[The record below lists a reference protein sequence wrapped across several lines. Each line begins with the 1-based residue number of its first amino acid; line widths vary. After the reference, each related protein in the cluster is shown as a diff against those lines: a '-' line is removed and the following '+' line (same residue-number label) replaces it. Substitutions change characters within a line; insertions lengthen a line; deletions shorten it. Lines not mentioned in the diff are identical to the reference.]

1 MDTKRCCHCQIDK
14 PLEDFNRLTSSP
26 DGHRKDCKTCVKNYR
41 DQHKNRQ
48 SLYMKDYWQRTRDVQ
63 LAQKRKIYL
72 ASDTHEHRLPEVE
85 RFWAH
90 VDPTETSTGCLLW
103 IGSCNP
109 DGYGTFHRKPYVS
122 AHRFA
127 WILHYGPIPEGL
139 SVLHRCD
146 TPPCV
151 NVKHLFLGTQGQNMA
166 DAAQKDRRPIKVT
179 RSQVATIRTLQGIK
193 SAKEVAEIFDIS
205 PGHVYD
211 IWHNRRRKTYNNQ

>member
-1 MDTKRCCHCQIDK
+1 MDTKRCCHCHIDK
-14 PLEDFNRLTSSP
+14 PLTEFNRSKQTP
-26 DGHRKDCKTCVKNYR
+26 DGLRRDCKACLREYR
-41 DQHKNRQ
+41 AGTKDRQ
-48 SLYMKDYWQRTRDVQ
+48 AMYIHTYREINRDV
-63 LAQKRKIYL
+63 LVARAREKYF
-72 ASDTHEHRLPEVE
+72 ASDAHEHRLPEVE

-90 VDPTETSTGCLLW
+90 VATTETSAGCLLW

-127 WILHYGPIPEGL
+127 WSLHYGPIPDGL

-151 NVKHLFLGTQGQNMA
+151 NVKHLFLGTQGQNMV
-166 DAAQKDRRPIKVT
+166 DAAQKDRRPVKVT
-179 RSQVATIRTLQGIK
+179 RSQVATIRTLQGTK
-193 SAKEVAEIFDIS
+193 SAREVAEIFDIS

-211 IWHNRRRKTYNNQ
+211 IWHNRRRKT

>member
-1 MDTKRCCHCQIDK
+1 MDPKRCCHCRIKK
-14 PLEDFNRLTSSP
+14 PLDEFNLLTSSP
-26 DGHRKDCKTCVKNYR
+26 DGHRRDCKACVKLYR
-41 DQHKNRQ
+41 DQHTDRQ
-48 SLYMKDYWQRTRDVQ
+48 TTYMADYWQRTRDVQ
-63 LAQKRKIYL
+63 LAKKRENYF
-72 ASDTHEHRLPEVE
+72 ASDAHVHRLPEVE

-90 VDPTETSTGCLLW
+90 VAPAETPTGCLLW

-127 WILHYGPIPEGL
+127 WAVAYGTIPDGL

-151 NVKHLFLGTQGQNMA
+151 NVNHLFLGTQGDNMT
-166 DAAQKDRRPIKVT
+166 DAAQKGRKAIKIT
-179 RSQVATIRTLQGIK
+179 ASQVHTIRTLQQTHTA
-193 SAKEVAEIFDIS
+193 SAVAQMFNIS

-211 IWHNRRRKTYNNQ
+211 IWHNRRRKSY